1 MPVSA
6 KNESS
11 SRKQRV
17 RGARSREGPEGLKTL
32 RKSIRVVEC
41 FSIQD
46 PRLSLSEIARRVGL
60 PPSTTHRIVATLREE
75 GILEQN
81 GAGELYRLGL
91 KMFELGSVVLA
102 TMELH
107 REAAPFVE
115 ELARETGEAVHM
127 GVFNGTEVVSIEKMD
142 SAYGLTPVITIGK
155 GAPAYC
161 TGVGKALLAYQPDT
175 VIERICTMGLP
186 RHTPTTITDSAT
198 LREELAKVRTLGYAV
213 DDAEL
218 HPDVR
223 CVAAPVR
230 DHTGRVV
237 ASLSVSGLATRIT
250 KEATPALADKVRL
263 VAAKLSARLGYNPT
277 RMP

>member
-1 MPVSA
+1 M
-6 KNESS
+6 
-11 SRKQRV
+11 
-17 RGARSREGPEGLKTL
+17 
-32 RKSIRVVEC
+32 
-41 FSIQD
+41 
-46 PRLSLSEIARRVGL
+46 
-60 PPSTTHRIVATLREE
+60 
-75 GILEQN
+75 LEQD
-81 GAGELYRLGL
+81 GSGELYRLGL

-107 REAAPFVE
+107 REAVPCIE
-115 ELARETGEAVHM
+115 ELARETGEAVHL

-142 SAYGLTPVITIGK
+142 SAHALTPVITIGK

-175 VIERICTMGLP
+175 VIDHICSAGLP
-186 RHTPTTITDSAT
+186 RHTSTTITDSAS
-198 LREELAKVRTLGYAV
+198 LRAELARIRTLGYAV

-230 DHTGRVV
+230 DHTGNVV
-237 ASLSVSGLATRIT
+237 ASLSVSGPASRIT

-263 VAAKLSARLGYNPT
+263 VAAKLSSRLGYRP
-277 RMP
+277 